1 MTVKKKKTPLLIGAA
16 VLLLALYVVV
26 ESVNLNPFYR
36 EGAFFWGMVLT
47 VFLLIISFVRS
58 GPLFSLRQEVREDN
72 HGGQRAAQNPF
83 GVVEFTFPR
92 WTKISL
98 IVIWGFILL
107 MNVISSPLISWNAYR
122 SQLGQPEIK
131 TFSEDMQAVDLSQ
144 VPIVDKSLAYNL
156 ANKKLGERPGL
167 GSQAVLGEPTIQQV
181 NGKLVWVAPLYHS
194 GVFKWLTNMD
204 GTPGYIVV
212 SATNV
217 NDVTYVE
224 DYKIKYQ
231 PNAYLFDN
239 LTRYV
244 RFTSS
249 LFQGI
254 TDYSFELDDSG
265 QPYWVVTTYR
275 NKAGFALPEAT
286 GAVLVNAT
294 TGEWKQYTLEN
305 IPDWV
310 DRVQPEDFI
319 LNQIDNSGI
328 YVHGIFNFSNK
339 DKFQTSEGNAIVY
352 NDGDCYLFT
361 GLTSVGS
368 DDSAIGFMMVDMVTK
383 QANKYQIAGA
393 TEQAAQRS
401 AEGKVQN
408 YGYEATFPLIIN
420 LDGQPTYFM
429 SLKDRDAGL
438 IKQYAF
444 VSVVNYSI
452 VGTGETISEA
462 LTDYNRSLKN
472 SGVASDFTT
481 QGEKEEIT
489 AKVLRIASEFTGNE
503 TVYKL
508 LLEGQDPI
516 FIASSSLTDE
526 LTLTQ
531 PGDTV
536 KIEYNRIDSPVQQ
549 VTAFDNL
556 AF

>member
-1 MTVKKKKTPLLIGAA
+1 MKKKKTPLLIGAA

-472 SGVASDFTT
+472 SGVSSDFTT

-516 FIASSSLTDE
+516 FIATSSLTDE

>member
-1 MTVKKKKTPLLIGAA
+1 MKKRKAPLLFGGAI
-16 VLLLALYVVV
+16 LLLILYVVV
-26 ESVNLNPFYR
+26 ESVNLNPLYR
-36 EGAFFWGMVLT
+36 EGAFFWGMVLSI
-47 VFLLIISFVRS
+47 FLLIFTFVRS
-58 GPLFSLRQEVREDN
+58 GPLLAFRQENREDGR
-72 HGGQRAAQNPF
+72 GGRFAQNTF
-83 GVVEFTFPR
+83 GAVEIRFPR
-92 WTKISL
+92 WTKIAL

-107 MNVISSPLISWNAYR
+107 MNIISSPLISWNAYR

-131 TFSEDMQAVDLSQ
+131 TFSEDLQAVDLSQ

-167 GSQAVLGEPTIQQV
+167 GSQAVLGEPIIQQV

-194 GVFKWLTNMD
+194 GLFKWLTNMD

-231 PNAYLFDN
+231 PNAFLFDN

-249 LFQGI
+249 LFRGI

-294 TGEWKQYTLEN
+294 TGQWERYSLEE
-305 IPDWV
+305 IPEWV

-383 QANKYQIAGA
+383 EPYKYQIAGA

-420 LDGQPTYFM
+420 LEGQPTYFM

-452 VGTGETISEA
+452 VGTGETISDA
-462 LTDYNRSLKN
+462 LSDYNRSLKN
-472 SGVASDFTT
+472 SGVSSDFSV
-481 QGEKEEIT
+481 QGEEETVT
-489 AKVLRIASEFTGNE
+489 AQVARIASEVNGNE

-516 FIASSSLTDE
+516 FIASAALSDE
-526 LTLTQ
+526 LALTQ
-531 PGDTV
+531 PGDRVT
-536 KIEYNRIDSPVQQ
+536 IRYYQIDSPVQQ
-549 VTAFDNL
+549 VSSFDNL